1 MLTPLRRTTSAM
13 SLLALVAYAGSPKMM
28 RVVAN
33 EFVVHRPN
41 EFHAVIREGR
51 EVGRFDV
58 LFHLCRPF
66 RPGNSTRDFGK
77 HENPSQGHLGKRPIT
92 AECLNSLQA
101 LVEIE
106 TRECLPR

>member
-1 MLTPLRRTTSAM
+1 M

-41 EFHAVIREGR
+41 EFHAVIGEGR

-58 LFHLCRPF
+58 LSP
-66 RPGNSTRDFGK
+66 
-77 HENPSQGHLGKRPIT
+77 
-92 AECLNSLQA
+92 
-101 LVEIE
+101 LVPAVSP
-106 TRECLPR
+106 RE